1 MDNCEVITMFDGKR
15 LRELRTSMG
24 LTQQQLGDMV
34 NVTKVSICCYE
45 KNNRTPN
52 IETLLDLA
60 NALNTNPNYL
70 LGSEAKVSVKED
82 GEEYNMTVSK
92 DDIEILRELKKHYK
106 LYELLRE
113 NPKRMIES
121 IDKKFN

>member
-1 MDNCEVITMFDGKR
+1 MFDGKR
-15 LRELRTSMG
+15 LKELRTSMG

-52 IETLLDLA
+52 IETLMDLA
-60 NALNTNPNYL
+60 NVLNTTPNYL
-70 LGSEAKVSVKED
+70 LGSEASMVVNEDNEEYSIAVSKED
-82 GEEYNMTVSK
+82 V
-92 DDIEILRELKKHYK
+92 EILKEIKKHLK
-106 LYELLRE
+106 LYELLKD
-113 NPKRMIES
+113 NPKRMIEN